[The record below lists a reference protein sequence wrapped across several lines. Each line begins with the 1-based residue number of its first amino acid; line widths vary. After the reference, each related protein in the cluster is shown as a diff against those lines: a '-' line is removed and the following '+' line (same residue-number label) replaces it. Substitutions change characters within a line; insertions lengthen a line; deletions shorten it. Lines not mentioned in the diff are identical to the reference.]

1 MKINRNGSSSVR
13 ELPTANCQLTTANN
27 FCGGQME
34 MVIRR
39 ANSTDAEMLTRL
51 AARTFYDAFASSN
64 TPEDMQAYMS
74 EAFNLKAI
82 EGALTDPRAKF
93 LIAEV
98 GGEPAGYAKLYE
110 GEVPECIT
118 GPDPIEIVR
127 LYVEQRWLGSGVG
140 RALMQTCLDEAR
152 RSGHQTIY
160 LGVWEQNHRA
170 LAFYRKWGFEI
181 VGSHILKVGDDTQ
194 NDWWMERRL

>member
-1 MKINRNGSSSVR
+1 MK
-13 ELPTANCQLTTANN
+13 
-27 FCGGQME
+27 ME
-34 MVIRR
+34 MAIRR
-39 ANSTDAEMLTRL
+39 ANPADAEMLAQL

-64 TPEDMQAYMS
+64 TPESMQAYMS
-74 EAFNLKAI
+74 AAFNLQGI
-82 EGALTDPRAKF
+82 ERELADPRSKF

-98 GGEPAGYAKLYE
+98 GGEPAGYARLYK
-110 GEVPECIT
+110 GEIPECVT
-118 GPDPIEIVR
+118 GPDPLEIVR
-127 LYVEQRWLGSGVG
+127 LYVEQRWWGSGVG

-152 RSGHQTIY
+152 QSGHRTIY

-181 VGSHILKVGDDTQ
+181 VGSHILMVGDDPQ